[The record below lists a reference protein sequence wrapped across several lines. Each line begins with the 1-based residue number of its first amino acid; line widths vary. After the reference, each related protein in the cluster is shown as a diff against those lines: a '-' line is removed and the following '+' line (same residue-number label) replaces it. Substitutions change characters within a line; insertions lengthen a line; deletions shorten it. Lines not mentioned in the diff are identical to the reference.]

1 MVCGPVFDRISLI
14 SSGKLVARNALRIL
28 VGLSLAVAF
37 EHVGPGIIAAVTTM
51 APPARALAQV
61 PGNYYPPG
69 YDANLPP
76 GYSDPNGVGNNGP
89 AGFPV
94 NTYGPSAPTAPTNPP
109 RPAGWPGAAPN
120 AAAQLPGGALPPPA
134 GVVAPT
140 EAPQP
145 YKDPTEPPYEPAA
158 ILAHVGSEVVQAS
171 EILPAVHQ
179 TLDAYLNS
187 ERVAEQLAKAP
198 EDVKEKLLAQ
208 WHRELVKRTLDDTI
222 KIKLLIADIKATA
235 PKEGVE
241 KNVAHMRK
249 GFNQA
254 EIKRL
259 KEMYKANSVAD
270 LEDKLRQQG
279 GSLESQRMAYVD
291 RNMAVGWAM
300 SQIKEKKEP
309 THEQMVN
316 YYREHISDWEHPA
329 RARWEQLTAQFDKYP
344 SKAEAWRAIAAWGTQ
359 IQNGAPFADVAR
371 AHSHGFAAEE
381 GGLNDWTTHGSL
393 RSTVIE
399 QAIFGLPVGVLSQ
412 ILADEE
418 GFHIVRVVE
427 REELRV
433 TPFIEVQPEIKKKL
447 HEGGKIEAID
457 EYIESLRQRTPV
469 HTIYDEDSPLAARPA
484 APVR

>member
-1 MVCGPVFDRISLI
+1 MI
-14 SSGKLVARNALRIL
+14 SSGFLVARNALRIL
-28 VGLSLAVAF
+28 IGLSLAVAF
-37 EHVGPGIIAAVTTM
+37 EHVRPGVISVVTNLG
-51 APPARALAQV
+51 PPAFAVAQV

-69 YDANLPP
+69 YDPNLPA
-76 GYSDPNGVGNNGP
+76 GYSDPTGVGANNADAFG
-89 AGFPV
+89 V
-94 NTYGPSAPTAPTNPP
+94 NNYGPSSPTAPTNPP

-120 AAAQLPGGALPPPA
+120 AAAQLPDGALPPPV
-134 GVVAPT
+134 GVNAPAA
-140 EAPQP
+140 APVP
-145 YKDPTEPPYEPAA
+145 FKDPTEPPYEPAA

-179 TLDAYLNS
+179 TLDAYL
-187 ERVAEQLAKAP
+187 ERVEEQLAKAP
-198 EDVKEKLLAQ
+198 DDFKEKQIAQ

-222 KIKLLIADIKATA
+222 KIKLLIADIRATA

-241 KNVAHMRK
+241 KNVSHMRK
-249 GFNQA
+249 GFNES

-259 KEMYKANSVAD
+259 KELYKATSVVD
-270 LEDKLRQQG
+270 LENKLRQQG

-291 RNMAVGWAM
+291 RNMAIGWAM

-309 THEQMVN
+309 SHEEMVN
-316 YYREHISDWEHPA
+316 YYREHIAQWGHPA
-329 RARWEQLTAQFDKYP
+329 RSRWEQLTAQFDKFP
-344 SKAEAWRAIAAWGTQ
+344 SRAEAWRAIAAWGTQ
-359 IQNGAPFADVAR
+359 IQNGAPFAEVAR
-371 AHSHGFAAEE
+371 ANSHGFAAEE

-427 REELRV
+427 REEQHT

-447 HEGGKIEAID
+447 HEGGKLEAMN
-457 EYIESLRQRTPV
+457 EYIEALRQRTPV
-469 HTIYDEDSPLAARPA
+469 HTIFDADSPLASRPDA
-484 APVR
+484 TVR